1 MNTENTYD
9 LSFTL
14 ATELST
20 SVEEAGGIDDFSKFL
35 RIRREMN
42 HFLLSL
48 NHSNCAN
55 GAGQQI
61 HFLFAALAHLDNVEK
76 EIRISNADE
85 EGFRLERIHDKIRS
99 LKILIL
105 NYIRHLTSEK
115 QTT

>member
-85 EGFRLERIHDKIRS
+85 EGFRLERIHDRIRS

-115 QTT
+115 

>member
-9 LSFTL
+9 LSFGL

-20 SVEEAGGIDDFSKFL
+20 SVEETGGIDDFSRFL
-35 RIRREMN
+35 RIRREITY
-42 HFLLSL
+42 LLLNL
-48 NHSNCAN
+48 NHSNSAN

-76 EIRISNADE
+76 EIRISGAE
-85 EGFRLERIHDKIRS
+85 EELIRLERIHDKIRS

-115 QTT
+115 